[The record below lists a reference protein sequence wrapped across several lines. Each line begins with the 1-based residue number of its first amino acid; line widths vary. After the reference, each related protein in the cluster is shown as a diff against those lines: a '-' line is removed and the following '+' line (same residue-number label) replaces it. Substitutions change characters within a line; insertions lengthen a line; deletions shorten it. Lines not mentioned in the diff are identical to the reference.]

1 MTYSFSSTP
10 VYVSEGD
17 YVQFRFKAPPTWD
30 TTQTVTIQLG
40 ELVQY
45 WLITTVPEDFTPDP
59 YPFQEV
65 NPAELDT
72 LYTYGD
78 GSRPGES
85 IITVTG
91 LTPTTQAPVALGST
105 FFGDITYFAMR
116 IDYNG
121 DGNWGRLD
129 ESNNPMPA
137 YGVAA
142 DDYWI
147 QGTGSETVQNGSRIQ
162 IRARTQN
169 FNNQDTIVTLVIGTA
184 NETWKITTK
193 TQPLNIPEP
202 FPNFT
207 NLTGLDL
214 EEVAYSEIIRIQG
227 LTEPALLSLTNGAE
241 WAASSTN
248 STTTNGDGYEVL
260 DGVTFSS
267 SSGIVNNGDYLQL
280 KLQAL
285 NTPLTPKETSL
296 TIGDGAGLSTWSVET
311 GNPPSTGVNSWSF
324 DDLNG
329 VIEDALIPSN
339 KMPPGGITGL
349 GPGVSV
355 PVTVIGANT
364 TATETKIKINNGSVG
379 VFPVNVSN
387 GDQITIYAK
396 SDPNF
401 GQPRTMQIQV
411 GDTQIPTW
419 TIITSSGPDYDAVFT
434 PPSDKFGQ
442 VPETYITSS
451 PVTITDINR
460 PITITASN
468 GALISIDF
476 DTPVVGPRIFDPA
489 VNTSFTL
496 TVLSADQLGTPE
508 FTDVV
513 VGTEATNVG
522 NVSFRWTVETYAVAP
537 PPAANLGVW
546 YSNKV
551 KKFDGYSV
559 GTICAILKENVI
571 VGYGDLDG
579 DLNSRYPG
587 FISCDGRELDASLY
601 RELYEVIGTEYGGSV
616 SETFDAYGAPVYTG
630 TFNVPDYRNRKLA
643 GTGFVDSS
651 RGNSAFL
658 PVSTPGKGIFDVGAE
673 GGYWYFDTVDAAGSL
688 PLEQI
693 EGSGQTGLQSQFFS
707 LGTVRLEGLETITDN
722 ITFTITG
729 SVTALVGPL
738 GEASVRVPEH
748 EHLYLSAVVEGD
760 GGDPLIPFNIDPGT
774 SPRGMMGLNAPER
787 DSSPAAEIP
796 WSQDS
801 VVGLW
806 STFLGNN
813 FAEELE
819 RYYSADAWT
828 DFSTWIKDNLP
839 TSQTADSGAQI
850 TLQQSFMVWWR
861 SPRADSDSLPLQTYP
876 ASGTNQTACIDT
888 EPSTFTISTYSPTSG
903 TTQTHS
909 HMITQNIVGNPQT
922 DFTGGGLSGPGIIG
936 APYGSGLA
944 TNPNVEGQ
952 NNPVAA
958 SLQVAFDQSELFM
971 DMTDAEFK
979 FSSSFK
985 KPTPDVTMRPQRKVP
1000 IINPFHKTKYIIK
1013 AF

>member
-40 ELVQY
+40 DLVQY

-59 YPFQEV
+59 FPFQNVED
-65 NPAELDT
+65 ADLDV

-91 LTPTTQAPVALGST
+91 LTPTTQAAVSLGST
-105 FFGDITYFAMR
+105 FAGDITYYAMR

-129 ESNNPMPA
+129 ESNNPIPE
-137 YGVAA
+137 YGIAA

-147 QGTGSETVQNGSRIQ
+147 QGSGGEVVQNGSRIQ
-162 IRARTQN
+162 IRGRTQN
-169 FNNQDTIVTLVIGTA
+169 FNQQNTIITLVIGTA
-184 NETWKITTK
+184 NETWRITTK
-193 TQPLNIPEP
+193 AQPLNIPEP

-207 NLTGLDL
+207 DLTNLDL
-214 EEVAYSEIIRIQG
+214 EEIAYSEVIRIQG
-227 LTEPALLSLTNGAE
+227 LTEPAAISLDNGGE
-241 WAASSTN
+241 WAVSSTN
-248 STTTNGDGYEVL
+248 STTTNGDGYEIL

-267 SSGIVNNGDYLQL
+267 TPGTVNNGDYLQL

-285 NTPLTPKETSL
+285 NVPLTPNVTNL
-296 TIGDGAGLSTWSVET
+296 TIGDGTNLSNWSVET
-311 GNPPSTGVNSWSF
+311 GNPPSTGVNGWSF
-324 DDLNG
+324 TDLVD
-329 VIEDALIPSN
+329 VIEDSLIASN

-355 PVTVIGANT
+355 PVTVIGATT
-364 TATETKIKINNGSVG
+364 TATETKIKINNGSIG

-401 GQPRTMQIQV
+401 SQPRTMQIQV
-411 GDTQIPTW
+411 GDTTIPTW
-419 TIITSSGPDYDAVFT
+419 TIITSSGPDYDADFT
-434 PPSDKFGQ
+434 PPSDKVNQ
-442 VPETYITSS
+442 VPSTYITSS
-451 PVTITDINR
+451 PVTVTGINR

-489 VNTSFTL
+489 VNSSFSL

-508 FTDVV
+508 FTNVV
-513 VGTEATNVG
+513 VGTEAANVG
-522 NVSFRWTVETYAVAP
+522 AVSFTWTVSTYAVAP
-537 PPAANLGVW
+537 PPAANLGTW
-546 YSNKV
+546 YSKKV
-551 KKFDGYSV
+551 NKFDGYSV

-587 FISCDGRELDASLY
+587 FVQCDGRALDASEF

-616 SETFDAYGAPVYTG
+616 TETFGAYGELIYNG

-707 LGTVRLEGLETITDN
+707 LGTVRLEGLETITDS

-729 SVTALVGPL
+729 SVTGLVGPL
-738 GEASVRVPEH
+738 GEVSVRVPSH
-748 EHLYLSAVVEGD
+748 EHLYLTAVVEND
-760 GGDPLIPFNIDPGT
+760 GGDPLIPFNTSSGT
-774 SPRGMMGLNAPER
+774 SPRGMLGLAESGS
-787 DSSPAAEIP
+787 DSPAAEVP
-796 WSQDS
+796 WSQDA
-801 VVGLW
+801 VVALW
-806 STFLGNN
+806 ANFLNTTSGGR
-813 FAEELE
+813 FAEEIE
-819 RYYSADAWT
+819 RYYDADSWT
-828 DFSTWIKDNLP
+828 DLNTWIVDNLP

-850 TLQQSFMVWWR
+850 TLQQSYMLWWR
-861 SPRADSDSLPLQTYP
+861 SPRADSDSLPLQTVP
-876 ASGTNQTACIDT
+876 LSVGGAAQTACVDLDS
-888 EPSTFTISTYSPTSG
+888 STFTIDTYTPVSG

-909 HMITQNIVGNPQT
+909 HMITEDIVGNPQT
-922 DFTGGGLSGPGIIG
+922 DFTGGGFSGPGTIG
-936 APYGSGLA
+936 GIYGSGL
-944 TNPNVEGQ
+944 GGGS
-952 NNPVAA
+952 A
-958 SLQVAFDQSELFM
+958 SKQVTFNQSELFM